1 MQWNDWPIVC
11 WTLSTLLC
19 LLGRRWMDAI
29 TSACFAVFVGF
40 DKLPPAIPRQLKYP
54 FLLIGVVIV
63 VTQVLKEYGK
73 YKKSLAGR

>member
-11 WTLSTLLC
+11 WTLSTFLC

-29 TSACFAVFVGF
+29 TSACFAVFVSF
-40 DKLPPAIPRQLKYP
+40 DKLPAAIPRQLKYP
-54 FLLIGVVIV
+54 FLVIGVVIV